1 MATGQRQPAG
11 GGGAYDLPDMP
22 ATVVFELGD
31 RQYQW
36 QGTLSRQEGGG
47 LDSRTRTLPCRV
59 LVPDPAGV
67 TALDRYGAALAQ
79 LPPGSPTSLMRGMFV
94 QVEVLVEA
102 ARKLVAVPV
111 DAVRPS
117 GDIWLMRNEELVIL
131 RPTRVHANDHVVLY
145 AAEDSG
151 ILPGD
156 KVVVS
161 QLANPYDCMA
171 IREQPLP
178 GADRP
183 AATPDS
189 PRLAREEN

>member
-1 MATGQRQPAG
+1 M
-11 GGGAYDLPDMP
+11 
-22 ATVVFELGD
+22 
-31 RQYQW
+31 
-36 QGTLSRQEGGG
+36 
-47 LDSRTRTLPCRV
+47 
-59 LVPDPAGV
+59 
-67 TALDRYGAALAQ
+67 
-79 LPPGSPTSLMRGMFV
+79 
-94 QVEVLVEA
+94 
-102 ARKLVAVPV
+102 AVPV

-131 RPTRVHANDHVVLY
+131 RPTRVHANDQVVLY

-161 QLANPYDCMA
+161 QLANPYDGMA